1 VLFSIHTRVDDSGTT
16 CGYDLSSHDY
26 FAEKMSLMT
35 TLCCA
40 GIDDQ
45 DVPGSAAKS
54 LENV

>member
-1 VLFSIHTRVDDSGTT
+1 VLFAIHTRVDDSGTT
-16 CGYDLSSHDY
+16 CGYDLSSNDY